1 MFNFSPGI
9 ILSKITFILLL
20 AISSNLLLAQGSVS
34 PSGNADRLSKQTWI
48 GFSPF
53 LWEISDSKSF
63 SKFSVGIDRGLPLR
77 SGSSLML
84 GYTLAA
90 SIRQDRSLALA
101 PLKLTTGH
109 FLAEGRIRSYFSKKT
124 NGFFLEGGICAFL
137 DDSLTFKIK
146 KLEFNLGGYAAIGFQ
161 KTLIDRV
168 LIMPTLQYRHN
179 DFTTRENGL
188 YIRLGLGYVLKP
200 KN

>member
-1 MFNFSPGI
+1 
-9 ILSKITFILLL
+9 KI
-20 AISSNLLLAQGSVS
+20 
-34 PSGNADRLSKQTWI
+34 
-48 GFSPF
+48 
-53 LWEISDSKSF
+53 E
-63 SKFSVGIDRGLPLR
+63 
-77 SGSSLML
+77 
-84 GYTLAA
+84 
-90 SIRQDRSLALA
+90 
-101 PLKLTTGH
+101 
-109 FLAEGRIRSYFSKKT
+109 
-124 NGFFLEGGICAFL
+124 
-137 DDSLTFKIK
+137 